1 MQNVFNIKAVQP
13 KAIVFIF
20 LTEEGKQ
27 GNGRGN
33 RRGGRGKEGDNPEN
47 LIRVLRKADKKMF
60 FLECTF
66 GRSLV
71 MIQEPDSN
79 TTHFCLSKLFKLEG
93 NCTCWELLLGRG
105 GRRREESKAGQH
117 KDSKVGNDSKQRN
130 YPSATGCHIS
140 VD

>member
-1 MQNVFNIKAVQP
+1 MLFLDKPAQCSPLIQLFFGFASDIEQTNINRE
-13 KAIVFIF
+13 IRD
-20 LTEEGKQ
+20 
-27 GNGRGN
+27 GNWLSN
-33 RRGGRGKEGDNPEN
+33 
-47 LIRVLRKADKKMF
+47 
-60 FLECTF
+60 TF

-79 TTHFCLSKLFKLEG
+79 TTHFCLSKLLKPEG
-93 NCTCWELLLGRG
+93 NCTCTSWELLLGRG

-117 KDSKVGNDSKQRN
+117 KDSKVANDSKQRN